1 MKIIYDVFKLAENPV
16 YDFKTLND
24 QKQIYFNMNILQ

>member
-1 MKIIYDVFKLAENPV
+1 MKIIYDVFKLTENPV

-24 QKQIYFNMNILQ
+24 QKQTYFIPFPTM